1 MMLTLFVQGKELP
14 EEDDLVRLF
23 GDLARIS
30 LEDMQSNAAAGM
42 TCVRQLE
49 GQKAVVSQCIEQHT
63 QEGKQIEEE
72 LRKMGLNSGSLMV
85 GRVRRGE
92 GWGGGG
98 DTWTDM
104 AIFYP
109 LQGSTSQSEDQ

>member
-14 EEDDLVRLF
+14 GEDDLVRLF
-23 GDLARIS
+23 GDLARTS

-63 QEGKQIEEE
+63 LEGKQIEEE
-72 LRKMGLNSGSLMV
+72 LRRMGLNSGSLMV

-92 GWGGGG
+92 GWGGEG
-98 DTWTDM
+98 
-104 AIFYP
+104 
-109 LQGSTSQSEDQ
+109 

>member
-1 MMLTLFVQGKELP
+1 MLTLFVQGKELP
-14 EEDDLVRLF
+14 GEDDLVRLF
-23 GDLARIS
+23 GDLARTS

-49 GQKAVVSQCIEQHT
+49 GQKTVLSQCIEQHT

-85 GRVRRGE
+85 GRVRRAE
-92 GWGGGG
+92 GWGGVTLGLI
-98 DTWTDM
+98 W
-104 AIFYP
+104 AIFCP
-109 LQGSTSQSEDQ
+109 LQGSASQSEDQ